1 MRFPIRLAAAC
12 TAVALFS
19 LPAAVAHAQGHSS
32 PSLSDRETARNLMDE
47 GDKKR
52 DSGDLK
58 AALVA
63 YEKAD
68 ALMKVPTTGIEVA
81 RTQIALGKLL
91 EARETLNRVSKI
103 PAKAG
108 EPAPFREAR
117 KQVDA
122 LNADLANRIPSV
134 VVVPAN
140 TDPAQPPTINIDG
153 EDIPST
159 VASVPRKINPG
170 THVAIVKSGKL
181 EKKVEFIVA
190 ERENKTVDVDFKDQV
205 PPPPPPPP
213 PPPTTTK
220 PQPTGTSTGK
230 ILMFGGFG
238 LAAVGIGVGAVTG
251 LMSIS
256 KTGDIKDH
264 CKDDKCTKDQA
275 DAIDSAKLLGN
286 VSTIAFIAGGVG
298 AGVGVVGLL
307 MVSKESKE
315 NPAENPG
322 SSGFRPT
329 NIRAVLGPSY
339 AGLAGAF

>member
-1 MRFPIRLAAAC
+1 MRFPIRVAAAC
-12 TAVALFS
+12 TAAALFS
-19 LPAAVAHAQGHSS
+19 LPAAVAHAQAHSA

-52 DSGDLK
+52 DSGDMK
-58 AALVA
+58 GALAA

-108 EPAPFREAR
+108 EPAPFRDAR
-117 KQVDA
+117 KQADT
-122 LNADLANRIPSV
+122 LNAELANRIPSV
-134 VVVPAN
+134 VVVPSN
-140 TDPAQPPTINIDG
+140 TEPGQPSAINIDG
-153 EDIPST
+153 EDIPPS
-159 VASVPRKINPG
+159 VAAVPRKINPG
-170 THVAIVKSGKL
+170 THVATVKSGKL

-190 ERENKTVDVDFKDQV
+190 EKENKTVEVDFKDQV
-205 PPPPPPPP
+205 AAQPPPPPPPP
-213 PPPTTTK
+213 PPK
-220 PQPTGTSTGK
+220 PQPSGSSTGK

-238 LAAVGIGVGAVTG
+238 LAAVGAGVGAVTG

-264 CKDDKCTKDQA
+264 CKNDKCTTDQA

-286 VSTIAFIAGGVG
+286 ISTVAFIAGGVG

-307 MVSKESKE
+307 LMNKESKE
-315 NPAENPG
+315 SPPDTPG
-322 SSGFRPT
+322 ASGFHPT

-339 AGLAGAF
+339 AGLTGAF

>member
-1 MRFPIRLAAAC
+1 MRFRIRLAAAC
-12 TAVALFS
+12 TAAALFG
-19 LPAAVAHAQGHSS
+19 LPAAVAHAQGHPA

-52 DSGDLK
+52 DSGDTK
-58 AALVA
+58 GALAA

-68 ALMKVPTTGIEVA
+68 AIMKVPTTGIEVA

-91 EARETLNRVSKI
+91 EARETLNRVSKF

-108 EPAPFREAR
+108 EPAPFRDAR
-117 KQVDA
+117 KQADT

-140 TDPAQPPTINIDG
+140 TEPGQPSTINIDG
-153 EDIPST
+153 EDIPAA

-170 THVAIVKSGKL
+170 THVATVKSGKL
-181 EKKVEFIVA
+181 EKKVEFVVA
-190 ERENKTVDVDFKDQV
+190 EKENKTVDVDFKDQV
-205 PPPPPPPP
+205 AAPPPSPAPPPP
-213 PPPTTTK
+213 K
-220 PQPTGTSTGK
+220 AAETGPSTGK
-230 ILMFGGFG
+230 MLMFGGFG
-238 LAAVGIGVGAVTG
+238 LAALGAGVGAVTG

-256 KTGDIKDH
+256 KTGSIKDH
-264 CKDDKCTKDQA
+264 CKEDKGTSDQA

-307 MVSKESKE
+307 LMNKESTEKPLE
-315 NPAENPG
+315 SPG
-322 SSGFRPT
+322 SSGFHPT
-329 NIRAVLGPSY
+329 NVRAVLGPSY
-339 AGLAGAF
+339 AGRAGVF